1 MIGWE
6 KAKFFVIR
14 HHTGLM
20 VWGLALFLALTP
32 LVMANPYNLGILN
45 LIGLY
50 VIVVLGLNLFIG
62 FAGQISLGHA
72 AFFGLG
78 AYGSAILTATYGF
91 PAWPAM
97 ILTAGAVALAALVL
111 GVPTLRLSGH
121 YLAMATLG
129 FNYVVD
135 SIFVQWDAVTG
146 GPSGLSGVPPL
157 SIGGLT
163 FDSDLKFHYLV
174 WTFALV
180 ALTLCLNL
188 VRTGV
193 GRGLAALGAD
203 EVAAAALGVDVRRQ
217 KNGVFVLSAVMAS
230 VAGSLYAHY
239 FGYVN
244 PDAFSVFKSLDL
256 VIMVVVG
263 GLGSVWGTLF
273 GASFI
278 TILPNFLGFLETYM
292 DIIHGVILVVI
303 LLFLPQ
309 GFVSGLVDIIRIR
322 WARRRLATDRHGLS
336 RKLGEGA
343 RGFFISGSC
352 AFEKLS
358 QTLSPN
364 PHKGVYGER
373 LKRLELFCWHRRLAC
388 VPLQRKSG
396 CPL

>member
-1 MIGWE
+1 MRGWE
-6 KAKFFVIR
+6 QARLFIIR
-14 HHTGLM
+14 HHTGLL
-20 VWGLALFLALTP
+20 VWGLAVLLALTP
-32 LVMANPYNLGILN
+32 LVLQNPYKLGLLN

-78 AYGSAILTATYGF
+78 AYGSAVLTATYGW

-97 ILTAGAVALAALVL
+97 GVSALAVALMALML
-111 GVPTLRLSGH
+111 GIPCLRLTGH

-135 SIFVQWDAVTG
+135 SIFVQWDTVTG

-163 FDSDLKFHYLV
+163 FDSDLKFHFLV
-174 WTFALV
+174 WTFALL

-188 VRTGV
+188 MRSGV
-193 GRGLAALGAD
+193 GRGLAALAQD
-203 EVAAAALGVDVRRQ
+203 EVAASALGVDVQRY
-217 KNGVFVLSAVMAS
+217 KTKVFVLSAVFAS

-244 PDAFSVFKSLDL
+244 PEAFNIFKSLDL

-273 GASFI
+273 GTSFI
-278 TILPNFLGFLETYM
+278 TLLPHFLGFLENYS
-292 DIIHGVILVVI
+292 DIIHGLILVVI
-303 LLFLPQ
+303 LIFLPQ
-309 GFVSGLVDIIRIR
+309 GFVSGVRDILRTR
-322 WARRRLATDRHGLS
+322 WARRRLA
-336 RKLGEGA
+336 LGNH
-343 RGFFISGSC
+343 S
-352 AFEKLS
+352 
-358 QTLSPN
+358 
-364 PHKGVYGER
+364 
-373 LKRLELFCWHRRLAC
+373 
-388 VPLQRKSG
+388 
-396 CPL
+396 